1 MSGLVGIYSKSIL
14 KSINTDKLLRS
25 MAREITY
32 IDTDVVEIW
41 NNSAFA
47 VTRVHHNITN
57 TESQPIF
64 NEDKSLCI
72 FMDGE
77 VFGYEKDK
85 QQLINLGHRFTL
97 EDNDAEFC
105 LHLYEEYGNN
115 SFRKLNGS
123 FLIAIYKINSE
134 ELVLANDRLSSRH
147 VFYYHNKD
155 KLIFASQLRPILK
168 FQWFKKEFDL
178 QSVFEFFTFQKI
190 LNNRTYYKDLKKLP
204 KATILYF
211 RGDKL
216 ITEQYWEMSYNI
228 GNYPQKYYV
237 DLLNDT
243 LINAVDI
250 RTGDNNRIGL
260 LLSGGLDSRIIL
272 AADREHKIKTT
283 FTLGDFENRETRI
296 AKRVANTAGCRYI
309 FLKRDLDH
317 YFRIVDEAVD
327 IGDGMYLF
335 NHAHFLGFSK
345 DFLKYCDIL
354 FAGFAF
360 NVILR
365 GHLIFNRELSLGG
378 KSIKLPILLKI
389 MDLEKESDKLS
400 QKIPTSTF
408 YLNPEKIFNPEF
420 KINYEDIKRKA
431 VLQLMNEINLPENVG
446 FIEYLML
453 SPLSDYS
460 AYLNFLSVQSKM
472 ELRLLTMDNDLLELA
487 LSIPPRFKMNGLLFK
502 CALKK
507 ISPQLASIIDGG
519 ANLPVDIHPWKVRL
533 IEEIR
538 RLTNRI
544 GFQNKEKLPH
554 PTFTNKSWPNWNNF
568 ISYNENM
575 KELIWSTINDI
586 ECLNPEI
593 FNIEEIK
600 NIFYRQIK
608 SKDNSYILLNL
619 LLTFGRWYKKY
630 GP

>member
-1 MSGLVGIYSKSIL
+1 MSGLVGIYSKSIR
-14 KSINTDKLLRS
+14 KSINTDKLLRD
-25 MAREITY
+25 MAQEITY
-32 IDTDVVEIW
+32 IDTDVVDTW
-41 NNSAFA
+41 NDSTFA

-57 TESQPIF
+57 TETQPIF

-77 VFGYEKDK
+77 VFGYEKEK
-85 QQLINLGHRFTL
+85 QELIKKGHRFKC

-105 LHLYEEYGNN
+105 LHLYEEYGDNA
-115 SFRKLNGS
+115 FRKLNGS
-123 FLIAIYKINSE
+123 FLIVIYKINLE
-134 ELVLANDRLSSRH
+134 ELILVNDRLSSRH
-147 VFYYHNKD
+147 VFYYHNKN

-168 FQWFKKEFDL
+168 FRWFKKELNL

-190 LNNRTYYKDLKKLP
+190 FDNRTYYKDSKILP

-211 RGDKL
+211 HGDKFK
-216 ITEQYWEMSYNI
+216 TRQYWEMDYNI

-243 LINAVDI
+243 LIKALARRI
-250 RTGDNNRIGL
+250 GDNNRIGL

-272 AADREHKIKTT
+272 AADRQHKIKTT
-283 FTLGDFENRETRI
+283 FTLGDFENREARI
-296 AKRVANTAGCRYI
+296 AKRVANKAGCRHF

-317 YFRIVDEAVD
+317 YSRIVDEAVD

-354 FAGFAF
+354 FSGFAF

-365 GHLIFNRELSLGG
+365 GHLVINRELILGG
-378 KSIKLPILLKI
+378 KIIKLPILLKTI
-389 MDLEKESDKLS
+389 DLEKESDKLS

-408 YLNPEKIFNPEF
+408 YLNPEKIFNPEYI
-420 KINYEDIKRKA
+420 INYEDIKRKA
-431 VLQLMNEINLPENVG
+431 VLQLINEIKLTGNRS
-446 FIEYLML
+446 FFEYLTL

-472 ELRLLTMDNDLLELA
+472 ELRILITDNDLLELA
-487 LSIPPRFKMNGLLFK
+487 LSIPPRFKMNGLVFK
-502 CALKK
+502 SALKK
-507 ISPQLASIIDGG
+507 ISPELTSIIDGG
-519 ANLPVDIHPWKVRL
+519 ANMPVDIHPWRVRF

-575 KELIWSTINDI
+575 KELIWSTINDT

-608 SKDNSYILLNL
+608 TKDNSYILLNL